1 MVVCHENEINA
12 QTFLCLDNKKNHRQR
27 HSKDH
32 GHYHLCGL
40 LVSSLITVTSPPPQN
55 GFAKLIFDG
64 FLVGNFWFFYFPT
77 ISLTGN
83 NFCNEGTITTDTVFL
98 LGLRCDQGMRK
109 KVTRECQWEMV
120 SINFFVIITE
130 KFFNFSLVLIS

>member
-1 MVVCHENEINA
+1 MYPHLISGQFTSLTSSLIHFRSTCTIFFAVVVFHENEINA

-27 HSKDH
+27 HSNDH
-32 GHYHLCGL
+32 GHYNLCGL

-77 ISLTGN
+77 ISWAGN
-83 NFCNEGTITTDTVFL
+83 NSCNEGTITTDTVF
-98 LGLRCDQGMRK
+98 
-109 KVTRECQWEMV
+109 
-120 SINFFVIITE
+120 
-130 KFFNFSLVLIS
+130 